1 MTYKIKQLIL
11 IIVIGIISLWYWY
24 ERSIKLSNS
33 IVFNNSS
40 IQFNM
45 NIKSIIYRE
54 KKEIL
59 GVNNSIKTSYYE
71 ISYISPDKLRIESLE
86 NKKTIEI
93 YNGNRFILY
102 DGKIKVKECF
112 PIEGPN
118 IIEIEKK
125 IRDIIKNKNY
135 EFFGYEVKNNR
146 LLKVIGFKWELDNH
160 NYMQK
165 FWIGDINEITLPF
178 IEEYFVDN
186 VVISRTTYSYVKVNE
201 TINYNL
207 FQIESLPSSDII
219 IDGVLSKTVESYDE
233 AQKYLNF
240 NIILPKNLPTGIIP
254 WEIGIIP
261 PVKSPSFYCIYFD
274 RGYRIYL
281 NESKGILNLSPNGK
295 IGDIPCRVD
304 LKNETV
310 TIQWKQNDVLIV
322 LNGDIKIIDQLFKIA
337 ESIAEGNLIMY
348 EHTN

>member
-1 MTYKIKQLIL
+1 MTYKIKQLL
-11 IIVIGIISLWYWY
+11 FIIVIGIISLYYWN
-24 ERSIKLSNS
+24 ERSKELSNS
-33 IVFNNSS
+33 IVFNNLS
-40 IQFNM
+40 IQVNI

-59 GVNNSIKTSYYE
+59 GINNSIKTSNYE
-71 ISYISPDKLRIESLE
+71 ISYIFPDKLRIENLE
-86 NKKTIEI
+86 DKKTIEI
-93 YNGNRFILY
+93 YNGNKFILY

-118 IIEIEKK
+118 VIETEKK

-135 EFFGYEVKNNR
+135 EFFGYEVKDNR
-146 LLKVIGFKWELDNH
+146 LLKVIGVKWELDNH

-201 TINYNL
+201 AINYTL
-207 FQIESLPSSDII
+207 FEIASLPSSDII

-240 NIILPKNLPTGIIP
+240 NIILPKKLPTGIIP
-254 WEIGIIP
+254 WEIGIVP

-304 LKNETV
+304 LKNETA
-310 TIQWKQNDVLIV
+310 TIQWEQNDVLII
-322 LNGDIKIIDQLFKIA
+322 LNGDVKIIDQLFKMA
-337 ESIAEGNLIMY
+337 ESMAEGNLIRY